1 MKILELF
8 AGSRSFSKAAEELG
22 HQTFS
27 VDWGPYEN
35 IDLKM
40 DIKEMS
46 INNIPFTP
54 DVIWCSPDC
63 TTYSIAAISTHRN
76 GTEPKSEYAKEC
88 DLTNQHFISLIKE
101 WLVLNPNLVFFIEN
115 PRGMLR
121 KMSFMQEFK
130 RHTLWYCFA
139 GETEIIT
146 INGYKKFKDIVNT
159 EQLLLM
165 KDGSWKKAPIKY
177 YGKQEIYRL
186 TLRRAG
192 KDKIIRTTKNHL
204 WFIKLLNNREVIV
217 KTIDLKPKDIIPTI
231 YANHSFTEMNEEAIA
246 RGFVFGDGYSN
257 YRRNKNGRFPY
268 DSAAQFCGI
277 KDQEMV
283 KYFEGMGRS
292 RRYNKGHLNIHGLP
306 FEWKNETPNL
316 DNYDSNYIYGWLAG
330 YFAADGT
337 VGKNGQVKI
346 HSAKKENLV
355 QFRNLCQ
362 SIGIGTYDINAF
374 SRKGYGKEKT
384 FLYELGL
391 IRCTLPSD
399 FFLLTHHKNN
409 NFKPKYEPY
418 WTVISVEKEDVIEDV
433 YCAEIDE
440 YESFVLGSNILT
452 HNCKYGDERAK
463 PTDIWTNS
471 TTWVPRPVCRNG
483 NKDCHHQ
490 PAPRGSKTGTQG
502 KSNSYERSKIPHDLC
517 MEILNSLC

>member
-1 MKILELF
+1 
-8 AGSRSFSKAAEELG
+8 
-22 HQTFS
+22 
-27 VDWGPYEN
+27 VDWGPYDN

-391 IRCTLPSD
+391 IRSTLSSD

-433 YCAEIDE
+433 YCAEVDE